1 VSSND
6 YLSLALEAGGGQAI
20 RIAAEGGRGARKS
33 AQKPAAKPRPAQP
46 EFDVE

>member
-6 YLSLALEAGGGQAI
+6 YLTMALEAGGGQAI
-20 RIAAEGGRGARKS
+20 RIVAEGGRGARK
-33 AQKPAAKPRPAQP
+33 AARKPADKPRPAQP